1 MAASFTSNVRNDAKI
16 PVDTIREVDR
26 DKFEYIGTAKV

>member
-1 MAASFTSNVRNDAKI
+1 MSDVKKDARI
-16 PVDTIREVDR
+16 PVDAKREVRR